1 MKDTYPYNRLSSS
14 FERKIHKRLTHVID
28 AKSKM
33 LLACSAGIDSTAML
47 LMMTRCYPKNKIE
60 VAYFDHGTRSK
71 KAHQKE
77 YDFLTEICTNLNVQI
92 HRGVLNKKIKKQSEE
107 VLRLARYQWL
117 STLCNENSFQ
127 YIVTGHHLNDQAE
140 TLLFRLT
147 RGTSLDGIQSI
158 QIVSQLNNEM
168 ILNKKMNNN
177 IFLLRPLLD
186 FAKNDLKAYLDAL
199 GIKAISDP
207 TNNDL
212 SYSRNLIRNKVLP
225 KLEDINPKAIHA
237 IARFALIAQKDDK
250 ALLFFANQNYS
261 EIVTEY
267 DTAVK
272 IDIVKLNKLPN
283 AIITRIIILSCRY
296 LNLSINSDQIK
307 HIIDLKDKNRAIYSL
322 SKAEVTTN
330 KKVITIK
337 QLI

>member
-117 STLCNENSFQ
+117 STLCNEDSFQ

-186 FAKNDLKAYLDAL
+186 FAKNA
-199 GIKAISDP
+199 
-207 TNNDL
+207 
-212 SYSRNLIRNKVLP
+212 
-225 KLEDINPKAIHA
+225 
-237 IARFALIAQKDDK
+237 
-250 ALLFFANQNYS
+250 
-261 EIVTEY
+261 
-267 DTAVK
+267 
-272 IDIVKLNKLPN
+272 
-283 AIITRIIILSCRY
+283 
-296 LNLSINSDQIK
+296 
-307 HIIDLKDKNRAIYSL
+307 
-322 SKAEVTTN
+322 
-330 KKVITIK
+330 
-337 QLI
+337 